1 MAGESKE
8 GFLLSLR
15 SDNDFARV
23 CLLAFLWIVATCL
36 VNPIGDFPLVDDW
49 AYCLMQINV
58 FRPQATKLLNR
69 IRTDGGKTCSQV
81 ITSQKDLPRS

>member
-1 MAGESKE
+1 MAEEPKG

-36 VNPIGDFPLVDDW
+36 VNPIGDFPLADDW
-49 AYCLMQINV
+49 SYGWTV
-58 FRPQATKLLNR
+58 KHLLETRDYLPSDWGAPNL
-69 IRTDGGKTCSQV
+69 ISQV
-81 ITSQKDLPRS
+81 IFGALFCLP